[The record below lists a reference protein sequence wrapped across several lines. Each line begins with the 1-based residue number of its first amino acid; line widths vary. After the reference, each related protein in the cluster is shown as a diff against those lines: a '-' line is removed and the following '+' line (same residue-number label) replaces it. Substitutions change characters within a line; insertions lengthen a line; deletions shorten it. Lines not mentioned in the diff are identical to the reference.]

1 MRFAHL
7 FAALAAATVA
17 AIPAFADQ
25 EASNTAHVVTD
36 PYGRCYARSAPAHD
50 FDPFEGPRQQGRT
63 QVFRVET
70 DGDVLVHEFD
80 WFAQQLFVRCGP
92 PGDEIVVRLGPWHR
106 GRVPADDD
114 LAIEFYRAGALLRS
128 YSTLEISGGAPEAV
142 SNSVSHYTVFAGRV
156 RFIDGYE
163 TGEQPVV
170 VAETVDGRSLRF
182 DAMTG
187 ELL

>member
-1 MRFAHL
+1 MRFAVL
-7 FAALAAATVA
+7 FAALVTS
-17 AIPAFADQ
+17 AISAPPAFADQ

-36 PYGRCYARSAPAHD
+36 RYGRCYARATPAHD
-50 FDPFEGPRQQGRT
+50 FDPYQDQRQQGRT
-63 QVFRVET
+63 QIYRT
-70 DGDVLVHEFD
+70 QTGGDVLVHEYD

-106 GRVPADDD
+106 GRVASEDD
-114 LAIEFYRAGALLRS
+114 LAIAFYRAGALLRS
-128 YSTLEISGGAPEAV
+128 YSTLEISGGAPDAI
-142 SNSVSHYTVFAGRV
+142 SNSVSHYTVFTRPP
-156 RFIDGYE
+156 RFSDGYGA
-163 TGEQPVV
+163 GEGPVV